1 MLIRCI
7 NNVNSVSIV
16 CKGEL
21 FLQDSRFSEPLLSA
35 FFRIARLAP
44 QQNSPPKIWP
54 FAKNS
59 VFLQN
64 HSWKRNDKEA
74 N

>member
-21 FLQDSRFSEPLLSA
+21 FLQDSRFSEPILSA

-59 VFLQN
+59 VFLQ
-64 HSWKRNDKEA
+64 KYR
-74 N
+74 